1 VSFPA
6 ETPSNPG
13 IVKLETFSCLFLQRC
28 LLAKPEY
35 DDLVEERAIAGVC
48 GYPLC
53 DNVLSEKSTR

>member
-1 VSFPA
+1 LF
-6 ETPSNPG
+6 
-13 IVKLETFSCLFLQRC
+13 LFLQRR

-53 DNVLSEKSTR
+53 DNVLPEKSTR